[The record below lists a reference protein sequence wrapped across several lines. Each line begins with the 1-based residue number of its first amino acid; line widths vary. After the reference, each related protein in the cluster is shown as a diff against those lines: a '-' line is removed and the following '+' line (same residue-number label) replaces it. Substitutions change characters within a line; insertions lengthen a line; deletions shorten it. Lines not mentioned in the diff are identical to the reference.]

1 MGMRRQGMMVVAACL
16 ALAGCGG
23 GSGSNNDQGVAV
35 RFLGVFQETQEQ
47 VAPAA
52 DRLPDAD
59 NAVGDTGRVISLSS
73 VLTIP
78 NDQNLDGDLDGGFL
92 GIENNLDFNVN
103 VQFVDVAIFIPG
115 AKLANPVATDR
126 TSLAI
131 SLPAATVDEQGVRT
145 PSKTFAQTIFVP
157 PDVIAFLNQN
167 QTLLPP
173 FPFTMNIRMT
183 ITAIG
188 DTGDTFETNE
198 VTYTVQVI
206 E

>member
-1 MGMRRQGMMVVAACL
+1 MRRSGIMAMAACL

-23 GSGSNNDQGVAV
+23 GSGSNNDQGIGV

-59 NAVGDTGRVISLSS
+59 TAVGDTGRVISLSS
-73 VLTIP
+73 VLSVP
-78 NDQNLDGDLDGGFL
+78 NDLNDDGDLDGGFL
-92 GIENNLDFNVN
+92 GIENDLDQSVN
-103 VQFVDVAIFIPG
+103 VQHVDVQVSIPG
-115 AKLANPVATDR
+115 AKLSNPIVTDR
-126 TSLAI
+126 VALAVT
-131 SLPAATVDEQGVRT
+131 LPPVTIDDQGVRT
-145 PSKTFAQTIFVP
+145 GAKTFAQTIFVP

-167 QTLLPP
+167 RTLLPV
-173 FPFTMNIRMT
+173 FPFTMNVTMT
-183 ITAIG
+183 ITAIA
-188 DTGDTFETNE
+188 DTGDTFETNS

>member
-1 MGMRRQGMMVVAACL
+1 MRRSGVMVAAACL

-23 GSGSNNDQGVAV
+23 GSGSNNNQGSSV

-52 DRLPDAD
+52 DRLPDQD

-73 VLTIP
+73 VLAIP
-78 NDQNLDGDLDGGFL
+78 NDQNNDGDLDGGFL
-92 GIENNLDFNVN
+92 GIENNLDFAINIE
-103 VQFVDVAIFIPG
+103 FVDVAIFIPG
-115 AKLANPVATDR
+115 AKLGNPVTTDR
-126 TSLAI
+126 TSLSI
-131 SLPAATVDEQGVRT
+131 SLPGATIDENGQR
-145 PSKTFAQTIFVP
+145 KTTKVFAQTIFVP

-173 FPFTMNIRMT
+173 FPFTMNIKMT
-183 ITAIG
+183 ITGTA
-188 DTGDTFETNE
+188 DTGDEFTTNE

>member
-1 MGMRRQGMMVVAACL
+1 MRRSGIIVMAACL

-52 DRLPDAD
+52 DRLPDAE
-59 NAVGDTGRVISLSS
+59 NAVGDTGRVISLGS

-78 NDQNLDGDLDGGFL
+78 TDQNLDGDLDGGFL
-92 GIENNLDFNVN
+92 GIENDLDFSVN
-103 VQFVDVAIFIPG
+103 VQRVDIEIFIPG
-115 AKLANPVATDR
+115 AKLANPVVTDT

-131 SLPAATVDEQGVRT
+131 TLPAATVDDQGVRAG
-145 PSKTFAQTIFVP
+145 SKTFAQTIFVP

-167 QTLLPP
+167 QTLLPA
-173 FPFTMNIRMT
+173 FPFTMNIAMT

-188 DTGDTFETNE
+188 DTGDTFKTNT

-206 E
+206 Q

>member
-1 MGMRRQGMMVVAACL
+1 M

-23 GSGSNNDQGVAV
+23 SSGSNNDQGVAV

-52 DRLPDAD
+52 DRLPDAQ
-59 NAVGDTGRVISLSS
+59 NAVGDTGRVIALDS
-73 VLTIP
+73 VLAIP
-78 NDQNLDGDLDGGFL
+78 NDVNGDGDLDGGFL
-92 GIENNLDFNVN
+92 GIENNLDFGIN
-103 VQFVDVAIFIPG
+103 VQHVDVAVFIPG
-115 AKLANPVATDR
+115 AKLANPVITDR
-126 TSLAI
+126 VSLAI
-131 SLPAATVDEQGVRT
+131 SLPPASVDEDGVRT
-145 PSKTFAQTIFVP
+145 TSKTFAQTVFVP

-167 QTLLPP
+167 QTLLPA
-173 FPFTMNIRMT
+173 FPFTMNIVMT

-206 E
+206 Q

>member
-1 MGMRRQGMMVVAACL
+1 MLVVAACL

-52 DRLPDAD
+52 DRLPDAE
-59 NAVGDTGRVISLSS
+59 NAVGDTGRIISLSS
-73 VLTIP
+73 VLAIP
-78 NDQNLDGDLDGGFL
+78 NDVNNDGDLDGGFL
-92 GIENNLDFNVN
+92 GIANNLDFSVN
-103 VQFVDVAIFIPG
+103 VQFVDVEIFIPG
-115 AKLANPVATDR
+115 AKLANPVSTDR
-126 TSLAI
+126 VALSIT
-131 SLPAATVDEQGVRT
+131 LPPATVDEQGVRT
-145 PSKTFAQTIFVP
+145 EAKTFAQTVFVP

-167 QTLLPP
+167 RSLLPQ
-173 FPFTMNIRMT
+173 FPFSMNIRMT

-188 DTGDTFETNE
+188 DTGDDFETNQ